1 MKSIFKLEV
10 KNKNIKDLE
19 PMYFLTFKDAIIVSN
34 AFDSLAKEGIKFK
47 WKCTEI
53 ELLSSSDVINHLLS
67 LDSDSL
73 K

>member
-19 PMYFLTFKDAIIVSN
+19 PMYFLTFKDAITVSI
-34 AFDSLAKEGIKFK
+34 ALDLTAKEGIKFN
-47 WKCTEI
+47 WKFTEI
-53 ELLSSSDVINHLLS
+53 EVMSSSDFINHLLS
-67 LDSDSL
+67 LDNDSL